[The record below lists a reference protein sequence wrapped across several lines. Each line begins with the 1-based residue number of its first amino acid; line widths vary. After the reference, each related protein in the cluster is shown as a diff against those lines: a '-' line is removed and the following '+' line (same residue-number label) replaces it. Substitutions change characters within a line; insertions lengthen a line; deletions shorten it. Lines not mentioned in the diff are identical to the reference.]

1 MHKLGEN
8 RVDNSRRLG
17 IVLALTLVYMTI
29 EIIGSLLANSLA
41 LLADAGH
48 MLSDAGALGLSLLAL
63 WIAQIPATSSH
74 TYGYYRTEILAALV
88 NGAALI
94 AVTIFIFM
102 EAYQRIGKPPEIE
115 GALMLGIAIGGLLIN
130 TLGLWILNPGKS
142 QNLNVRGARLH
153 LAADALGSLGAIFA
167 GVLIWVFGWNW
178 ADPIASVLISVLVV
192 YSSWVLL
199 KETVAVL
206 MESAPG
212 HIDVDEVRNVIC
224 RIADVR
230 SAHDL
235 HIWTITS
242 GMVALSVHIVVAG
255 DRPARLVLAELREI
269 LHERF
274 GIDHTTI
281 QIESDQY
288 EACEMPV

>member
-17 IVLALTLVYMTI
+17 IVLALTLVYMII

-142 QNLNVRGARLH
+142 QNLNVHGARLH
-153 LAADALGSLGAIFA
+153 LAADALGSLGVIFA

-235 HIWTITS
+235 HVWTITS

>member
-235 HIWTITS
+235 HVWTITS

>member
-17 IVLALTLVYMTI
+17 IVLALTLVYMII

-94 AVTIFIFM
+94 AVTIFILM

-142 QNLNVRGARLH
+142 QNLNVHGARLH

-235 HIWTITS
+235 HVWTITS

>member
-17 IVLALTLVYMTI
+17 IVLALTLVYMII

-102 EAYQRIGKPPEIE
+102 EAYQRIGKPPKIE
-115 GALMLGIAIGGLLIN
+115 GALILGIAIGGLLIN

-235 HIWTITS
+235 HVWTITS

-288 EACEMPV
+288 KACKMPV

>member
-17 IVLALTLVYMTI
+17 IVLALTLVYIII

-235 HIWTITS
+235 HVWTITS

>member
-17 IVLALTLVYMTI
+17 IVLALTLVYMII

-142 QNLNVRGARLH
+142 QNLNVHGARLH
-153 LAADALGSLGAIFA
+153 LAADALGSLGVIFA

-178 ADPIASVLISVLVV
+178 ADPIASLLISVLVV

-235 HIWTITS
+235 HVWTITS

>member
-17 IVLALTLVYMTI
+17 IVLALTLVYMII

-115 GALMLGIAIGGLLIN
+115 GALMSGIAIGGLLIN

-235 HIWTITS
+235 HVWTITS

-255 DRPARLVLAELREI
+255 GRPARLVLAELREL

-288 EACEMPV
+288 EACKMPV

>member
-17 IVLALTLVYMTI
+17 IVLALTLVYIII

-63 WIAQIPATSSH
+63 WIAQMPATSSH

>member
-63 WIAQIPATSSH
+63 WIAQMPATSSH

>member
-17 IVLALTLVYMTI
+17 IVLALTLVYMII
-29 EIIGSLLANSLA
+29 EVIGSLLANSLA

-48 MLSDAGALGLSLLAL
+48 MLSDAGALSLSLLAL

-102 EAYQRIGKPPEIE
+102 EAYQRIGRPPEIE
-115 GALMLGIAIGGLLIN
+115 GSLMLGIAIGGLLIN
-130 TLGLWILNPGKS
+130 TLGLWILSPGKS
-142 QNLNVRGARLH
+142 QNLNVCGARLH

-235 HIWTITS
+235 HVWTITS

-255 DRPARLVLAELREI
+255 DRPARLVLVELREI

>member
-1 MHKLGEN
+1 
-8 RVDNSRRLG
+8 
-17 IVLALTLVYMTI
+17 MTI